1 MEWII
6 LTGMSGAGKTKALN
20 TLEDLGYSCVDNL
33 PPKLLP
39 TLAEIRRGAT
49 SPATVV
55 VDARSLDGLYDL
67 WDALDALRNMGVTYK
82 ILFLDA
88 DNSTL
93 VRRYKETR
101 RSHPM
106 ADLSDATIEVAIERE
121 RDALRPLFD
130 RADYHINT
138 TGILPY
144 QLKSRLT
151 SLLSRRGAVRTMWIH
166 CMSFGFKHGTP
177 ADADLI
183 FDVRCLPNPFYVDTL
198 RNLTGLDEPVER
210 YVLEF
215 DSAKQLLRRLE
226 ELLAYWVS
234 LFNEEGRAQ
243 LTIAVGCTGGRHRS
257 VVFAKELGDA
267 LSALGHSVNISHRDI
282 DRSQ

>member
-1 MEWII
+1 
-6 LTGMSGAGKTKALN
+6 
-20 TLEDLGYSCVDNL
+20 
-33 PPKLLP
+33 
-39 TLAEIRRGAT
+39 
-49 SPATVV
+49 
-55 VDARSLDGLYDL
+55 
-67 WDALDALRNMGVTYK
+67 
-82 ILFLDA
+82 
-88 DNSTL
+88 
-93 VRRYKETR
+93 
-101 RSHPM
+101 
-106 ADLSDATIEVAIERE
+106 
-121 RDALRPLFD
+121 
-130 RADYHINT
+130 
-138 TGILPY
+138 
-144 QLKSRLT
+144 
-151 SLLSRRGAVRTMWIH
+151 
-166 CMSFGFKHGTP
+166 MSFGFKHGTP

-215 DSAKQLLRRLE
+215 DSAKQLLRRVE